1 MDIFLEPYISFS
13 GRWDFSPSFCRLN
26 SIINIGIWMEHLI
39 MFALLKV
46 FVTTHLIIISL
57 LTLLSCFWTMKRV
70 SLIFLLLII
79 ILHLINIIT
88 ILHLLNFMI
97 VRWTKCSRLPFRMV
111 ATQFWARNACL

>member
-1 MDIFLEPYISFS
+1 MRLEYQKCHHIYHRPLISSAQMDIFLEPYISFS
-13 GRWDFSPSFCRLN
+13 GQWDFSPSFCRLN

-46 FVTTHLIIISL
+46 FVTTHL
-57 LTLLSCFWTMKRV
+57 M
-70 SLIFLLLII
+70 LI
-79 ILHLINIIT
+79 IIT